1 MNALLANKG
10 IIVASALVVLFVGE
24 RLFPASRLR
33 HGVAGLMKN
42 FSLAAVNLVLGPLL
56 VLPLSAFAAQH
67 ALGLRPGWWNIALD
81 LVLMD
86 GWIYG
91 WHRINHVVPLFWRFH
106 EVHHLDETLDTS
118 TALRFHFGE
127 VALSAVAR
135 AGLVWLVSIPFATVL
150 VFETFVVV
158 ATVFHHSNLRL
169 PQSLERAL
177 ALVIVT
183 PSIHWVHHHAQRAD
197 TDSNYATVLS
207 IWDRLF
213 GTRSATLRQPSMPIG
228 VEGENDLGILQLILR
243 PLVGR

>member
-1 MNALLANKG
+1 MLSLLTSKAG
-10 IIVASALVVLFVGE
+10 VVAGVLVLLLVAE

-33 HGVAGLMKN
+33 HGVAGLIKN
-42 FSLAAVNLVLGPLL
+42 FSLGSLNLVMGPLL
-56 VLPLSAFAAQH
+56 VLPLSAFAAAH
-67 ALGLRPGWWNIALD
+67 ALGLRPAWWGMALD

-127 VALSAVAR
+127 VVLSALAR
-135 AGLVWLVSIPFATVL
+135 AGLVWLFGIPLATVL
-150 VFETFVVV
+150 VFETVVV
-158 ATVFHHSNLRL
+158 AATLFHHSNMRL
-169 PQSLERAL
+169 PARLEWAL
-177 ALVIVT
+177 AFVVVT
-183 PSIHWVHHHAQRAD
+183 PSIHWVHHHARRAD

-207 IWDRLF
+207 VWDRLF
-213 GTRSATLRQPSMPIG
+213 GTRSGTLRGPAMAIG
-228 VEGENDLGILQLILR
+228 VEGEKDRGFVQLLLR